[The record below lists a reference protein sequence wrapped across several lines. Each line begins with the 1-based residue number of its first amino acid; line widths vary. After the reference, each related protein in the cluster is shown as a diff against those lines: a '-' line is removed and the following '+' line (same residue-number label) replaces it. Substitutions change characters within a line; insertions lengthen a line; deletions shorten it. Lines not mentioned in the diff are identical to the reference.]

1 MRMTMKTNAPE
12 LQKGL
17 DELVNRQL
25 PFAVSLATNMS
36 IQRTRDEHL
45 KLEYS
50 KFFTM
55 RNKAWFKQ
63 VHSIRNSK
71 VAHVK
76 RTGMA
81 VAAIQ
86 RSSLPSPPGTAKK
99 ETRRAAFSDFMEKH
113 VSGGIK
119 TPSKSRNV
127 AIPIEQNITRR
138 KGGAKAGAVNK
149 SFQPQTVMGTGKGFV
164 FEKGGRKFLARRRGR
179 GGKQTQVLYRLK
191 KTVNIKGGY
200 NPERAVRRG
209 MKQFFQPMF
218 RRALIKAIKTA
229 KLR

>member
-1 MRMTMKTNAPE
+1 MRMTLKTNAPE

-45 KLEYS
+45 KHEYN

-71 VAHVK
+71 VSHVK
-76 RTGMA
+76 RTGIA

-86 RSSLPSPPGTAKK
+86 RSSLPSPPGTSQKSLK
-99 ETRRAAFSDFMEKH
+99 RAAFSDFMEKH
-113 VSGGIK
+113 VNGGIK
-119 TPSKSRNV
+119 TPRGARNIAV
-127 AIPIEQNITRR
+127 PIERNITRK

-149 SFQPQTVMGTGKGFV
+149 SFQPKTVMGTGKGFV
-164 FEKGGRKFLARRRGR
+164 FEKAGRKFLARRRGR
-179 GGKQTQVLYRLK
+179 GGKQTQVLFSLRK
-191 KTVNIKGGY
+191 SVNIKGGY

-209 MKQFFQPMF
+209 MNQFFQPMF